1 MRSHDDAVRRLIA
14 GQAAEWHVV
23 HADRVLDPQQA
34 REFMRWL
41 RTSPIHVAEYLA
53 MAAIAKDVSR
63 AAQDS
68 TESLQDLLAE
78 GEEET
83 SVRRLQAPTDDTP
96 GEALSPRAYHGRA
109 SGRVRR
115 RYVSQ
120 RRIIRWLSAAAVSLA
135 ASSVA
140 VVAAWHWS
148 AAPAHVDTVATRH
161 GEERSFQLADN
172 TRVQLDSGSAIS
184 VRFDR
189 NSRRVVLERGQA
201 YFRVAKDPNRPFA
214 VRVGRSLIRD
224 VGTAFDVYRHA
235 SNITITVAEGRV
247 QVWNVRRRPRKLARW
262 LGWLGAEGK
271 PRGKP
276 VAELGAGEQVRV
288 TEMGQ
293 VTSLGSVNVQR
304 ALAWRYGRIAF
315 DNESVDSVT
324 AEFNRYNN
332 VQIAVQD
339 PQIGTLPISGV
350 FDVHDVPTFVAFLES
365 LPGAKVERRGQRVFV
380 YHAPRR

>member
-1 MRSHDDAVRRLIA
+1 MRSHDDALRTLIA
-14 GQAAEWHVV
+14 GQAAEWHVA
-23 HADRVLDPQQA
+23 HADCVLDPQQA

-53 MAAIAKDVSR
+53 IAAIAKDLSGT
-63 AAQDS
+63 AQDS
-68 TESLQDLLAE
+68 TELLQDLLAD
-78 GEEET
+78 EEKT
-83 SVRRLQAPTDDTP
+83 SVRRLQAPTDDAT
-96 GEALSPRAYHGRA
+96 GEMLSPRAYHGRVPD
-109 SGRVRR
+109 RVHR
-115 RYVSQ
+115 RYGS
-120 RRIIRWLSAAAVSLA
+120 RRTVIRWVSAVAVTVAA
-135 ASSVA
+135 SVA
-140 VVAAWHWS
+140 VLAGWHWS
-148 AAPAHVDTVATRH
+148 ATQAHAETIATRH

-172 TRVQLDSGSAIS
+172 TRVQLDSDSAIS
-184 VRFDR
+184 VRFDG
-189 NSRRVVLERGQA
+189 NSRGVVLERGQA
-201 YFRVAKDPNRPFA
+201 YFRVAKDPGRPFV

-235 SNITITVAEGRV
+235 SNVTITVAEGRI
-247 QVWNVRRRPRKLARW
+247 QVWNVRRQQRKLARW
-262 LGWLGAEGK
+262 LGWLASEGK
-271 PRGKP
+271 PRGRP

-288 TEMGQ
+288 TDMGQ

-332 VQIAVQD
+332 VQIAIQD

-365 LPGAKVERRGQRVFV
+365 LPGAKVEWRGGRVFV
-380 YHAPRR
+380 HHARQR

>member
-1 MRSHDDAVRRLIA
+1 MRSHDDALRTLIA
-14 GQAAEWHVV
+14 GQAAEWHVA
-23 HADRVLDPQQA
+23 HADCVLDPQQA

-53 MAAIAKDVSR
+53 IAAIAKDLSGT
-63 AAQDS
+63 AQDS
-68 TESLQDLLAE
+68 TELLQDLLAD
-78 GEEET
+78 EEQT
-83 SVRRLQAPTDDTP
+83 SVRRLQVPTDGAP
-96 GEALSPRAYHGRA
+96 CEMPAPRAYHGRT
-109 SGRVRR
+109 SGRGHR
-115 RYVSQ
+115 RYVS
-120 RRIIRWLSAAAVSLA
+120 RRPIIRWASVVAVSLA
-135 ASSVA
+135 ASAA
-140 VVAAWHWS
+140 VFAGWHWS
-148 AAPAHVDTVATRH
+148 ATQAHAETIATRH

-172 TRVQLDSGSAIS
+172 TRVQLDSDSAIS
-184 VRFDR
+184 VRFDG
-189 NSRRVVLERGQA
+189 NSRGVVLERGQA
-201 YFRVAKDPNRPFA
+201 YFRVAKDPGRPFV

-235 SNITITVAEGRV
+235 SNVTITVAEGRI
-247 QVWNVRRRPRKLARW
+247 QVWNVRRQQRKLARW
-262 LGWLGAEGK
+262 LGWLASEGK
-271 PRGKP
+271 PRGRP

-288 TEMGQ
+288 TDMGQ

-332 VQIAVQD
+332 VQIAIQD

-365 LPGAKVERRGQRVFV
+365 LPGAKVEWRGGRVFV
-380 YHAPRR
+380 HHARQR